1 MSKKI
6 MSVREFLADIAA
18 NEILPNKKYALR
30 IDIDDG
36 GYNSYIGFDVD
47 LDDWKS
53 KGKIQS
59 LRLSRHTNSTDR
71 LSNTWQFS
79 LGAICNEYHTYPD
92 IPIEFSS
99 FGKTPNE
106 AEAEAAEYYNR
117 IRKLVRKETTVYKIE
132 IAKTAEAERE
142 KLLARLAELEGL
154 END

>member
-36 GYNSYIGFDVD
+36 GYNSYIGFNVD

-59 LRLSRHTNSTDR
+59 LRLYRHTNSTDR

-79 LGAICNEYHTYPD
+79 LGEICNEYYAHPN
-92 IPIEFSS
+92 IPIKFTS
-99 FGKTPNE
+99 FGKTPGE
-106 AEAEAAEYYNR
+106 AEAEAAEYYGKLR
-117 IRKLVRKETTVYKIE
+117 RLVRKQTSDYKIE
-132 IAKTAEAERE
+132 QAKTAKAERE
-142 KLLARLAELEGL
+142 ELLARLAELEGL